1 MHIYAYSG
9 VWRSSKTKG
18 WKFIV
23 DEETGGRLL
32 TLDTSKTFDN
42 LRVMVCEDFGT
53 DLNLVNIDLS
63 YLPSDL
69 VIGLD
74 SPPVFITNDR
84 QLKNFL
90 TYVKTKASTRLCV
103 CIRSKVGFNLNEEP
117 AELPNREEVGMSG
130 EVSDD
135 IDGEAELEEKD
146 AKIDESDDENK
157 CEKDMTNGKSVR
169 FSLVDVVKKGQHFT
183 SKAALQATMEICA
196 MKHNFDYKVAKT
208 DRRVWYVRC
217 AYDDC
222 RWRVRAEGLTGS
234 SYFII
239 KKYVPDHSCAPS
251 SRNHSVRTVSSKTVG
266 SLIKHKYETVKEGP
280 KPNDIIQFMRDD
292 HGVEISYSLAWEARE
307 YAVSVVRG
315 IPEKGY
321 EKVPK
326 YLHMMKEA
334 NPGSHTFYETD
345 SDGRFKFLFI
355 AYGQSIRGF
364 YAAIRKVIVVDGT
377 FLKSKYKGV
386 LMVATALDGNS
397 NLYPIA
403 FGVVD
408 SENDRSWEWFMRQLK
423 VVIGDDQNL
432 AFVSDRNNSLAKA
445 LAKVYPHA
453 HHGICIHHLLNNV
466 VTYFKGKGVAGLVAK
481 ASKAYRVA
489 DFKKQFTAIFSISP
503 AIGNYLI
510 QADVR
515 KWARCQFPGYRYD
528 VRTNN
533 PAESINSALRSPR
546 EFPVIPLLD
555 SIREM
560 MTRWFFKRRALSS
573 KHKQP
578 LTVAVEKKID
588 RRIEKGKKFQ
598 VFPVSDDRFLVRGD
612 TFECMV
618 DLVRRTC
625 SCGKFDLMKIPCRHA
640 IKAAFSVGIQA
651 HTLTDDMYTTA
662 SWRSIYEES
671 INPISV
677 PEDAWIV
684 PSHVQKAKVLPPETR
699 RAAGRRKKRR
709 YETVEDKIQSSQGTQ
724 SSKRRKCSRCGIE
737 GHNRSTCDRAI

>member
-9 VWRSSKTKG
+9 FWRSSKTKG
-18 WKFIV
+18 WKFLV

-42 LRVMVCEDFGT
+42 LRVMVSEDFGT
-53 DLNLVNIDLS
+53 DLNLVNIELS

-84 QLKNFL
+84 QLQNFL

-135 IDGEAELEEKD
+135 IDGEAELEEED

-157 CEKDMTNGKSVR
+157 CEKDMINGKYVR
-169 FSLVDVVKKGQHFT
+169 FSLVDVLKKGQHFT
-183 SKAALQATMEICA
+183 SKAALQATMEICT
-196 MKHNFDYKVAKT
+196 MKHNFDYKVGKT

-217 AYDDC
+217 ADDDC

-239 KKYVPDHSCAPS
+239 KKYVPDHSCSPS
-251 SRNHSVRTVSSKTVG
+251 SRNHSVRTASSKTVG

-280 KPNDIIQFMRDD
+280 KPNDIIQFMHND

-307 YAVSVVRG
+307 YAVNVVRG

-345 SDGRFKFLFI
+345 SNGRFRFLFI
-355 AYGQSIRGF
+355 SYGQSIRGF

-386 LMVATALDGNS
+386 LLVATALDGNS

-408 SENDRSWEWFMRQLK
+408 SENDRSWEWFMRQLN
-423 VVIGDDQNL
+423 VVIADDQGL
-432 AFVSDRNNSLAKA
+432 AFVSDRNTSLAKA
-445 LAKVYPHA
+445 IAKVYPHA
-453 HHGICIHHLLNNV
+453 HHGIFIHHLLNNV

-503 AIGNYLI
+503 AIGTYLI

-515 KWARCQFPGYRYD
+515 KWARCQFPGYR
-528 VRTNN
+528 T
-533 PAESINSALRSPR
+533 
-546 EFPVIPLLD
+546 
-555 SIREM
+555 
-560 MTRWFFKRRALSS
+560 LSS
-573 KHKQP
+573 KHKHP

-598 VFPVSDDRFLVRGD
+598 VFPVSDD
-612 TFECMV
+612 
-618 DLVRRTC
+618 
-625 SCGKFDLMKIPCRHA
+625 RHA

-671 INPISV
+671 INPIGV

-684 PSHVQKAKVLPPETR
+684 PSHVQQAKVLPPETR

-709 YETVEDKIQSSQGTQ
+709 YETVEDKIRSSQGTQ
-724 SSKRRKCSRCGIE
+724 TSKRRKCSRCGVE

>member
-18 WKFIV
+18 WKFLV

-74 SPPVFITNDR
+74 SPHVFITNDR

-403 FGVVD
+403 SGVVD

-423 VVIGDDQNL
+423 VVI
-432 AFVSDRNNSLAKA
+432 A

-578 LTVAVEKKID
+578 LTIAVEKKID

-598 VFPVSDDRFLVRGD
+598 VFPVSD
-612 TFECMV
+612 
-618 DLVRRTC
+618 
-625 SCGKFDLMKIPCRHA
+625 
-640 IKAAFSVGIQA
+640 AAFSVGIQA

-684 PSHVQKAKVLPPETR
+684 PSHVQQAKVLPAETR
-699 RAAGRRKKRR
+699 RAAGRRKKRG
-709 YETVEDKIQSSQGTQ
+709 YETVEDKIRSSQGTQ
-724 SSKRRKCSRCGIE
+724 SSKRLKCSRCGIE